1 MHTAIATDLVN
12 AVDCPQVFTFLTDT
26 FPVDVP
32 HVHVILVVPCPA
44 VITAPVG
51 TDHDC
56 VSPVTEGVVNTKPV
70 WFGHELAGPVMLAGV
85 AGTAVSVVLRD
96 DVAPQE
102 LVTVTD
108 NVPDVKELGML
119 SEMDVPVFDTIV
131 QPVGTVQLYEVA
143 PATDVME

>member
-1 MHTAIATDLVN
+1 
-12 AVDCPQVFTFLTDT
+12 
-26 FPVDVP
+26 
-32 HVHVILVVPCPA
+32 
-44 VITAPVG
+44 
-51 TDHDC
+51 
-56 VSPVTEGVVNTKPV
+56 
-70 WFGHELAGPVMLAGV
+70 MLAGV

-119 SEMDVPVFDTIV
+119 SEMDVPVLDTIV
-131 QPVGTVQLYEVA
+131 QPAGTVQLYEVA

>member
-1 MHTAIATDLVN
+1 
-12 AVDCPQVFTFLTDT
+12 
-26 FPVDVP
+26 
-32 HVHVILVVPCPA
+32 
-44 VITAPVG
+44 
-51 TDHDC
+51 
-56 VSPVTEGVVNTKPV
+56 
-70 WFGHELAGPVMLAGV
+70 MLAGV
-85 AGTAVSVVLRD
+85 AGTALSVVLRD

-131 QPVGTVQLYEVA
+131 QPAGTVQLYEVA

>member
-1 MHTAIATDLVN
+1 MLLTILYTPVTDERTTKEPLLGFGKISSGFVIETSSPNEDSSVISMHTAIATDLVN

-32 HVHVILVVPCPA
+32 QVHVILVVPCPA

-70 WFGHELAGPVMLAGV
+70 
-85 AGTAVSVVLRD
+85 
-96 DVAPQE
+96 
-102 LVTVTD
+102 
-108 NVPDVKELGML
+108 
-119 SEMDVPVFDTIV
+119 
-131 QPVGTVQLYEVA
+131 
-143 PATDVME
+143 

>member
-1 MHTAIATDLVN
+1 
-12 AVDCPQVFTFLTDT
+12 
-26 FPVDVP
+26 
-32 HVHVILVVPCPA
+32 
-44 VITAPVG
+44 
-51 TDHDC
+51 
-56 VSPVTEGVVNTKPV
+56 
-70 WFGHELAGPVMLAGV
+70 MLAGV

-96 DVAPQE
+96 EVAPQE

-131 QPVGTVQLYEVA
+131 QPAGTDQLYEVA